1 MRQPVELEFHC
12 GADGGSNPSP
22 CVEFN
27 LEEREVTVAWL
38 IPDQLARVRILP
50 LLPECFQ
57 GGVAEPVNA
66 LLC

>member
-38 IPDQLARVRILP
+38 IPDQHVRVQILP
-50 LLPECFQ
+50 LLPKLF
-57 GGVAEPVNA
+57 AEG
-66 LLC
+66 